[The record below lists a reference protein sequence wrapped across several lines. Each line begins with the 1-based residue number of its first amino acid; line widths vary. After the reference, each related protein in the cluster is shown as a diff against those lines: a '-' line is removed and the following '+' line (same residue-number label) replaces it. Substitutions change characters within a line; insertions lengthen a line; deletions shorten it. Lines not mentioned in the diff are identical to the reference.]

1 MADATDRTSILI
13 VDDSPEKI
21 VALESILDELGQ
33 DIVKAASGRE
43 ALRHLLTRDFAVILL
58 DVRMPVMDGFETAA
72 LIRERPR
79 SEHTPI
85 IFVTAFPDETHV
97 ARGYSLKAVDYI
109 FTPVVP
115 DVLRTKV
122 AVFADL
128 HRMTAQVKRQAE
140 SLRQRAA
147 QLHRLSTASLEI
159 NGAQSLDDMVKVV
172 ADSAREI
179 LGVPRA
185 VATARVHDRRIHLA
199 TSPAAL
205 AAPLDGAEDDLV
217 TSIVRSTNQPYRTPS
232 GSPPAGRFATDSESF
247 LAVPLTRRDGRNI
260 GELRVSGKPHGA
272 FTQEDE
278 DILVQLAQMTS
289 IAVENT
295 LYGELREANRL
306 KDEFLATVSHELR
319 TPLSAMLSWVWMLRR
334 GGLDAEGAA
343 RAIEAIERN
352 VKAQTRIVEDLLDV
366 SRIVT
371 GKLRLDTRLVDLGP
385 IIEMTTDSITPA
397 AEAKGITVRIS
408 IDGATPPVLGD
419 AIRLQ
424 QLVWNLLTNAIKF
437 TSAGGRVDVVLAT
450 SGAEVEVRVSDTGI
464 GISQDFLAY
473 VFEPFRQAD
482 GSSGR
487 KSGGLGL
494 GLAIVRH
501 VAELHG
507 GRVEARSAGEDQG
520 STFVLTLP
528 VATGREAIEE
538 LTPSPP
544 SAETA
549 APRTAVS
556 LAGSSVLVVED
567 EADTREALVLILA
580 QAGATVT
587 STSTAAQALD
597 AVAAARPDILLCDI
611 GLPTEDGYV
620 LIRKLRALTA
630 EQGGATPAVAL
641 SAFAQATDRARA
653 IAAGFDTHVAKPI
666 DPDRLL
672 QTLARALS
680 LAVGDADPGDPYQPA
695 LASEAGS

>member
-72 LIRERPR
+72 LIRQRAR

-128 HRMTAQVKRQAE
+128 HQMTAQVKRQAE

-185 VATARVHDRRIHLA
+185 VATARVHDRRIHRA

-217 TSIVRSTNQPYRTPS
+217 MSIVRSTN
-232 GSPPAGRFATDSESF
+232 F
-247 LAVPLTRRDGRNI
+247 LAVPLTRRDGRNM
-260 GELRVSGKPHGA
+260 GELQVSGKPHGA
-272 FTQEDE
+272 FTEEDE

-397 AEAKGITVRIS
+397 AEAKGITVRSS

-567 EADTREALVLILA
+567 EADTREALALILA

-653 IAAGFDTHVAKPI
+653 LAAGFDTHVAKPI

-672 QTLARALS
+672 RTLARALS
-680 LAVGDADPGDPYQPA
+680 LAVGDAAPGDPYEPA
-695 LASEAGS
+695 LASEAGR

>member
-43 ALRHLLTRDFAVILL
+43 ALRHLLTRDFAVILR

-72 LIRERPR
+72 LIRERAR

-128 HRMTAQVKRQAE
+128 HQMTAQVKRQAE

-185 VATARVHDRRIHLA
+185 VATARVHDRRIHRA

-205 AAPLDGAEDDLV
+205 AAPLDGAENDLV
-217 TSIVRSTNQPYRTPS
+217 MSIVRSTN
-232 GSPPAGRFATDSESF
+232 F
-247 LAVPLTRRDGRNI
+247 LAVPLTRRDGRNM
-260 GELRVSGKPHGA
+260 GELQVSGKPHGA
-272 FTQEDE
+272 FTEEDE

-419 AIRLQ
+419 AVRLQ

-567 EADTREALVLILA
+567 EADTREALALILA

-653 IAAGFDTHVAKPI
+653 VAAGFDTHVAKPI

>member
-72 LIRERPR
+72 LIRERAR

-128 HRMTAQVKRQAE
+128 HQMTAQVKRQAE

-185 VATARVHDRRIHLA
+185 VATARVHDRRIHRA

-205 AAPLDGAEDDLV
+205 AAPLDGAENDLV
-217 TSIVRSTNQPYRTPS
+217 MSIVRSTN
-232 GSPPAGRFATDSESF
+232 F
-247 LAVPLTRRDGRNI
+247 LAVPLTRRDGRNM
-260 GELRVSGKPHGA
+260 GELQVSGKPHGA
-272 FTQEDE
+272 FTEEDE

-397 AEAKGITVRIS
+397 AEAKGITVRSS

-464 GISQDFLAY
+464 GISQDFLAH

-487 KSGGLGL
+487 KAGGLGL

-567 EADTREALVLILA
+567 EADTREALALILA

-653 IAAGFDTHVAKPI
+653 LAAGFDTHVAKPI

-672 QTLARALS
+672 RTLARALS
-680 LAVGDADPGDPYQPA
+680 LAVGDADPGDPYEPA
-695 LASEAGS
+695 LASEAGR

>member
-72 LIRERPR
+72 LIRERAR

-128 HRMTAQVKRQAE
+128 HQMTAQVKRQAE

-185 VATARVHDRRIHLA
+185 VATARVHDRRIHRA

-205 AAPLDGAEDDLV
+205 AAPLDGAENDLV
-217 TSIVRSTNQPYRTPS
+217 MSIVRSTN
-232 GSPPAGRFATDSESF
+232 F
-247 LAVPLTRRDGRNI
+247 LAVPLTRRDGRNM
-260 GELRVSGKPHGA
+260 GDLQVSGKPHGD
-272 FTQEDE
+272 FSQEDE
-278 DILVQLAQMTS
+278 AILVQLAQMTS
-289 IAVENT
+289 IAIENT

-334 GGLDAEGAA
+334 GGLDPAGSA

-352 VKAQTRIVEDLLDV
+352 VKAQTRIVEDLLDL

-371 GKLRLDTRLVDLGP
+371 GKLRLDSRLVELAP
-385 IIEMTTDSITPA
+385 VIEMATDAITPA
-397 AEAKGITVRIS
+397 AEAKGITLRS
-408 IDGATPPVLGD
+408 SLDPAAGHVLGD
-419 AIRLQ
+419 ADRLQ
-424 QLVWNLLTNAIKF
+424 QLVWNFLTNAIKF
-437 TSAGGRVDVVLAT
+437 TPPGGRVDVQLARC
-450 SGAEVEVRVSDTGI
+450 GAEVEVRVSDTGA
-464 GISQDFLAY
+464 GISRDFLPH

-487 KSGGLGL
+487 KAGGLGL

-507 GRVEARSAGEDQG
+507 GRVEAHSPGEGQG
-520 STFVLTLP
+520 STFVLP
-528 VATGREAIEE
+528 FPPPPGPRRHRKAP
-538 LTPSPP
+538 PSPP
-544 SAETA
+544 AVEA
-549 APRTAVS
+549 AAGAVVR
-556 LAGSSVLVVED
+556 LDGVRVLIVED
-567 EADTREALVLILA
+567 EADTREALSLIVS
-580 QAGATVT
+580 QAGAAVT
-587 STSTAAQALD
+587 AVATTAAAL
-597 AVAAARPDILLCDI
+597 AAFAAARAHLL
-611 GLPTEDGYV
+611 L
-620 LIRKLRALTA
+620 
-630 EQGGATPAVAL
+630 
-641 SAFAQATDRARA
+641 F
-653 IAAGFDTHVAKPI
+653 
-666 DPDRLL
+666 
-672 QTLARALS
+672 TL
-680 LAVGDADPGDPYQPA
+680 GHTT
-695 LASEAGS
+695 

>member
-1 MADATDRTSILI
+1 MADAMDRTSILI

-72 LIRERPR
+72 LIRERAR

-128 HRMTAQVKRQAE
+128 HQMTAQVKRQAE

-185 VATARVHDRRIHLA
+185 VATARVHDRRIHRA
-199 TSPAAL
+199 ISPAAL

-217 TSIVRSTNQPYRTPS
+217 MSIVRSTN
-232 GSPPAGRFATDSESF
+232 F
-247 LAVPLTRRDGRNI
+247 LAVPLTRRDGRNM
-260 GELRVSGKPHGA
+260 GELQVSGKPHGA
-272 FTQEDE
+272 FTEEDE

-397 AEAKGITVRIS
+397 AEAKGITVRSS

-567 EADTREALVLILA
+567 EADTREALALILA

-653 IAAGFDTHVAKPI
+653 LAAGFDTHVAKPI

-672 QTLARALS
+672 RTLARALS
-680 LAVGDADPGDPYQPA
+680 LAVADADPGDPYEPA
-695 LASEAGS
+695 LASEAGR

>member
-72 LIRERPR
+72 LIRERAR

-128 HRMTAQVKRQAE
+128 HQMTAQVKRQAE

-185 VATARVHDRRIHLA
+185 VATARVHDRRIHRA

-205 AAPLDGAEDDLV
+205 AAPLDGAENDLV
-217 TSIVRSTNQPYRTPS
+217 MSIVRSTN
-232 GSPPAGRFATDSESF
+232 F
-247 LAVPLTRRDGRNI
+247 LAVPLTRRDGRNM
-260 GELRVSGKPHGA
+260 GELQVSGKPHGA
-272 FTQEDE
+272 FTEEDE

-397 AEAKGITVRIS
+397 AEAKGITVRSS

-567 EADTREALVLILA
+567 EADTREALALILA

-653 IAAGFDTHVAKPI
+653 LAAGFDTHVAKPI

-672 QTLARALS
+672 RTLARALS
-680 LAVGDADPGDPYQPA
+680 LAVGDPGDPYEPA
-695 LASEAGS
+695 LASEAGR

>member
-43 ALRHLLTRDFAVILL
+43 ALRHLLARDFAVILL

-72 LIRERPR
+72 LIRQRPR

-128 HRMTAQVKRQAE
+128 HQMTAQVKRQAE

-185 VATARVHDRRIHLA
+185 VATARVHDRRIHRA

-205 AAPLDGAEDDLV
+205 AAPLDGAENDLV
-217 TSIVRSTNQPYRTPS
+217 MSIVRSTN
-232 GSPPAGRFATDSESF
+232 F
-247 LAVPLTRRDGRNI
+247 LAVPLTRRDGRNM
-260 GELRVSGKPHGA
+260 GELQVSGKPHGA
-272 FTQEDE
+272 FTEEDE

-319 TPLSAMLSWVWMLRR
+319 TPLSAMLSWAGLLR
-334 GGLDAEGAA
+334 GGKLEPASVA
-343 RAIEAIERN
+343 RGVEVIERSA
-352 VKAQTRIVEDLLDV
+352 KAQAHLIDDLLDM
-366 SRIVT
+366 SRIMT
-371 GKLRLDTRLVDLGP
+371 GKMRLDMRPLEVQAVVRGAL
-385 IIEMTTDSITPA
+385 DSVAPA
-397 AEAKGITVRIS
+397 AEVKSITLAAAL
-408 IDGATPPVLGD
+408 DGAPLRVLGD
-419 AIRLQ
+419 PDRLQ
-424 QLVWNLLTNAIKF
+424 QVMWNLLSNAIKF
-437 TSAGGRVDVVLAT
+437 TPKGGRIDIR
-450 SGAEVEVRVSDTGI
+450 VRVANGDAEISVGDTGA
-464 GISQDFLAY
+464 GISPEFLPH
-473 VFEPFRQAD
+473 VFDRFRQAD
-482 GSSGR
+482 STSTRSHGR
-487 KSGGLGL
+487 LGL

-501 VAELHG
+501 LVDLHG
-507 GRVEARSAGEDQG
+507 GTVHAESAGTGRGATFVVSLPLRELREEPAAATLAHARPRAPAPGVGLEPAFDLRGLRVLLVEDDADGSEAIATVLVVAGAEVRSAG
-520 STFVLTLP
+520 
-528 VATGREAIEE
+528 
-538 LTPSPP
+538 
-544 SAETA
+544 
-549 APRTAVS
+549 
-556 LAGSSVLVVED
+556 
-567 EADTREALVLILA
+567 
-580 QAGATVT
+580 
-587 STSTAAQALD
+587 STAAALEVL
-597 AVAAARPDILLCDI
+597 ATWRPDVLVSDI
-611 GLPTEDGYV
+611 GLPGEDGYALLRRV
-620 LIRKLRALTA
+620 RTLEEDGGARLPAIALTAYAQAEDRIRALTA
-630 EQGGATPAVAL
+630 G
-641 SAFAQATDRARA
+641 FQA
-653 IAAGFDTHVAKPI
+653 HVAKPVE
-666 DPDRLL
+666 P
-672 QTLARALS
+672 RALLEV
-680 LAVGDADPGDPYQPA
+680 LAGLRAAHPPPAGTPAAPTDPAAPRR
-695 LASEAGS
+695 GSA

>member
-72 LIRERPR
+72 LIRERAR

-128 HRMTAQVKRQAE
+128 HQMTAQVKRQAE

-185 VATARVHDRRIHLA
+185 VATARVHDRRIHRA

-205 AAPLDGAEDDLV
+205 AAPLDGAENDLV
-217 TSIVRSTNQPYRTPS
+217 MSIVRSTN
-232 GSPPAGRFATDSESF
+232 F
-247 LAVPLTRRDGRNI
+247 LAVPLTRRDGRNM
-260 GELRVSGKPHGA
+260 GELQVSGKPHGA
-272 FTQEDE
+272 FTEEDE

-397 AEAKGITVRIS
+397 AEAKGITVRSS

-567 EADTREALVLILA
+567 EADTREALALILA

-653 IAAGFDTHVAKPI
+653 LAAGFDTHVAKPI

-672 QTLARALS
+672 RTLARALS
-680 LAVGDADPGDPYQPA
+680 LAVGDAAPGDPYEPA
-695 LASEAGS
+695 LASEAGR